1 MNGGAN
7 RMEHEK
13 INLKN
18 KCNCSLE
25 LDCITEAVVL
35 IYPDSVDVFYQHTKD
50 KIAVSVLPGKK
61 CLAILSTTAD
71 YLLLKKKGKKL
82 IFKQGYTY
90 SEYPCY
96 ETIKIIFKNND
107 VVVEHKKD
115 KREERIRIY
124 DRLDEMFERISE
136 DYDSGQEEDDDDPIA
151 VLGDLEIN
159 VEGDSSDE

>member
-1 MNGGAN
+1 
-7 RMEHEK
+7 MEHEV
-13 INLKN
+13 LKLN
-18 KCNCSLE
+18 SHCNYELE
-25 LDCITEAVVL
+25 FNEIVEAVVL
-35 IYPDSVDVFYQHTKD
+35 VYKDSVDIYYQHTKD
-50 KIAVSVLPGKK
+50 EIAVSVLPGKK
-61 CLAILSTTAD
+61 CLAMLSTTAD

-90 SEYPCY
+90 SDYPCY

-107 VVVEHKKD
+107 VVIERKKD

-124 DRLDEMFERISE
+124 ARLDEMFERISE
-136 DYDSGQEEDDDDPIA
+136 DYDSGQEEEDDDPIA

>member
-1 MNGGAN
+1 
-7 RMEHEK
+7 MEHEK

-50 KIAVSVLPGKK
+50 QIAVSVLPGKK
-61 CLAILSTTAD
+61 CLAMLSTTAD

-82 IFKQGYTY
+82 ILKQGYTY

-96 ETIKIIFKNND
+96 ETIKIIFKKND
-107 VVVEHKKD
+107 VVVERKKD

-136 DYDSGQEEDDDDPIA
+136 DYDRGQEEEDDDPIA
-151 VLGDLEIN
+151 DLGGMDLEIN
-159 VEGDSSDE
+159 AEGDSSDE

>member
-1 MNGGAN
+1 
-7 RMEHEK
+7 MEHEK

-35 IYPDSVDVFYQHTKD
+35 IYPDSVDIYYQHTKD
-50 KIAVSVLPGKK
+50 EIAVSVLPGKK
-61 CLAILSTTAD
+61 CLAMLSTTAD

-90 SEYPCY
+90 SDYPCY

-107 VVVEHKKD
+107 VVVKRKKD
-115 KREERIRIY
+115 KKEERIRIY

>member
-1 MNGGAN
+1 
-7 RMEHEK
+7 MEHEK

-50 KIAVSVLPGKK
+50 KIAVSVLQGKK
-61 CLAILSTTAD
+61 CLAMLSTTAD
-71 YLLLKKKGKKL
+71 YILLKKKGKKL
-82 IFKQGYTY
+82 VFKGYTY
-90 SEYPCY
+90 SDYPCY
-96 ETIKIIFKNND
+96 ETIKIKFKNND

-115 KREERIRIY
+115 KREERIRMY

-136 DYDSGQEEDDDDPIA
+136 DYDSGQEEEDDDPIA

-159 VEGDSSDE
+159 MEGDTSDE

>member
-1 MNGGAN
+1 
-7 RMEHEK
+7 MEHEV
-13 INLKN
+13 LKLN
-18 KCNCSLE
+18 SHCNCELE
-25 LDCITEAVVL
+25 FNEIVEAVVL
-35 IYPDSVDVFYQHTKD
+35 VYKASVDIYYQHTKD
-50 KIAVSVLPGKK
+50 EIAVSVLPGKK
-61 CLAILSTTAD
+61 CLAMLSTTAD

-90 SEYPCY
+90 SDYPCY

-107 VVVEHKKD
+107 VVVKRKKD
-115 KREERIRIY
+115 KKEERIRIY

-159 VEGDSSDE
+159 VEGDSSDEW

>member
-50 KIAVSVLPGKK
+50 KIAVSVLQGKK
-61 CLAILSTTAD
+61 CLAMLSTTAD
-71 YLLLKKKGKKL
+71 YILLKKKGKKL
-82 IFKQGYTY
+82 VFKGYTY
-90 SEYPCY
+90 SDYPCY
-96 ETIKIIFKNND
+96 ETIKIKFKNND

-115 KREERIRIY
+115 KREERIRMY

-136 DYDSGQEEDDDDPIA
+136 DYDSGQEEEDDDPIA

-159 VEGDSSDE
+159 MEGDTSDE

>member
-1 MNGGAN
+1 
-7 RMEHEK
+7 MEHEV
-13 INLKN
+13 LKLN
-18 KCNCSLE
+18 SHCNCELE
-25 LDCITEAVVL
+25 FNEILEAVVL
-35 IYPDSVDVFYQHTKD
+35 VYKDSVDIYYQHTKD
-50 KIAVSVLPGKK
+50 EIAVSVLPGKK
-61 CLAILSTTAD
+61 CLAMLSTTAD

-90 SEYPCY
+90 SDYPCY

-107 VVVEHKKD
+107 VVVKRKKD
-115 KREERIRIY
+115 KKEERIRIY

-136 DYDSGQEEDDDDPIA
+136 DYDSGQEEDYDDPIA

>member
-1 MNGGAN
+1 
-7 RMEHEK
+7 MEHEV
-13 INLKN
+13 LKLN
-18 KCNCSLE
+18 SHCNCELE
-25 LDCITEAVVL
+25 FNEIVEAVVL
-35 IYPDSVDVFYQHTKD
+35 VYKDSVDIYYQHTKD
-50 KIAVSVLPGKK
+50 EIAVSVLPGKK
-61 CLAILSTTAD
+61 CLAMLSTTAD

-90 SEYPCY
+90 SDYPCY

-107 VVVEHKKD
+107 VVVKRKKD
-115 KREERIRIY
+115 KKEERIRIY

-136 DYDSGQEEDDDDPIA
+136 DFDSGQEEDDDDPIA

>member
-1 MNGGAN
+1 
-7 RMEHEK
+7 MEHEK

-50 KIAVSVLPGKK
+50 QIAVSVLPGKK
-61 CLAILSTTAD
+61 CLAMLSTTAD
-71 YLLLKKKGKKL
+71 YLLFKKKGKKL

-90 SEYPCY
+90 SDYPCY
-96 ETIKIIFKNND
+96 ETINIKFKNND
-107 VVVEHKKD
+107 VVVERKKD
-115 KREERIRIY
+115 KREERIRMY

-136 DYDSGQEEDDDDPIA
+136 DYDSGQEEEDDDPIA
-151 VLGDLEIN
+151 VLGGLEIN
-159 VEGDSSDE
+159 MEGDTSDE

>member
-1 MNGGAN
+1 
-7 RMEHEK
+7 MEHEV
-13 INLKN
+13 LKLN
-18 KCNCSLE
+18 SHCNCELE
-25 LDCITEAVVL
+25 FNEIVEAVVL
-35 IYPDSVDVFYQHTKD
+35 VYKDSVDIYYQHTKD
-50 KIAVSVLPGKK
+50 EIAVSVLPGKK
-61 CLAILSTTAD
+61 CLAMLSTTAD

-107 VVVEHKKD
+107 VVVKRKKD
-115 KREERIRIY
+115 KKEERIRIY

>member
-1 MNGGAN
+1 
-7 RMEHEK
+7 MEHEK

-35 IYPDSVDVFYQHTKD
+35 IYPDSVDIYYQHTKD
-50 KIAVSVLPGKK
+50 EIAVSVLPGKK
-61 CLAILSTTAD
+61 CLAMLSTTAD

-90 SEYPCY
+90 SEHSCY

-107 VVVEHKKD
+107 VVVKRKKD

-136 DYDSGQEEDDDDPIA
+136 DYDSGQEEEDDDPIA
-151 VLGDLEIN
+151 VLGDFEIN
-159 VEGDSSDE
+159 MEGDTSDE

>member
-1 MNGGAN
+1 
-7 RMEHEK
+7 MEHEV
-13 INLKN
+13 LKLN
-18 KCNCSLE
+18 SHCNCELE
-25 LDCITEAVVL
+25 FNEIVEAVVL
-35 IYPDSVDVFYQHTKD
+35 VYKDSVDIYYQHTKD
-50 KIAVSVLPGKK
+50 EIAVSVLPGKK
-61 CLAILSTTAD
+61 CLAMLSTTAD

-90 SEYPCY
+90 SEHSCY

-107 VVVEHKKD
+107 VVVKRKKD

>member
-35 IYPDSVDVFYQHTKD
+35 IYPDSVDIYYQHTKD
-50 KIAVSVLPGKK
+50 EIAVSVLPGKK
-61 CLAILSTTAD
+61 CLAMLSTTAD

-90 SEYPCY
+90 SDYPCY

-107 VVVEHKKD
+107 VVVKRKKD
-115 KREERIRIY
+115 KKEERIRIY

>member
-1 MNGGAN
+1 
-7 RMEHEK
+7 MEHEK

-50 KIAVSVLPGKK
+50 QIAVSVLPGKK
-61 CLAILSTTAD
+61 CLAMLSTTAD

-90 SEYPCY
+90 SDYPCY

-107 VVVEHKKD
+107 VVVKRKKD

-136 DYDSGQEEDDDDPIA
+136 DYDRGQEEEDDDPIA
-151 VLGDLEIN
+151 DLGDLEIN
-159 VEGDSSDE
+159 MEGDTSDE

>member
-1 MNGGAN
+1 
-7 RMEHEK
+7 MEHEK

-61 CLAILSTTAD
+61 CLAMLSTTAD

-96 ETIKIIFKNND
+96 EKIKIIFKNND
-107 VVVEHKKD
+107 VVVERKKD

-124 DRLDEMFERISE
+124 DRLDEMFERISG
-136 DYDSGQEEDDDDPIA
+136 DYDRGQEEEDDDPIA
-151 VLGDLEIN
+151 DLGGMDLEIN
-159 VEGDSSDE
+159 AEGDSSDE

>member
-1 MNGGAN
+1 
-7 RMEHEK
+7 MEHEK

-61 CLAILSTTAD
+61 CLAMLSTTAD
-71 YLLLKKKGKKL
+71 YILLKKKGKKL
-82 IFKQGYTY
+82 VFKGYTY
-90 SEYPCY
+90 SDYPCY

-107 VVVEHKKD
+107 VVVERKKD
-115 KREERIRIY
+115 KREERIRMY
-124 DRLDEMFERISE
+124 GRLDEMERISE
-136 DYDSGQEEDDDDPIA
+136 DYDRGQEEEDDDPIA
-151 VLGDLEIN
+151 VLGGLEIN
-159 VEGDSSDE
+159 MEGDTSDE

>member
-1 MNGGAN
+1 MQ
-7 RMEHEK
+7 HEL
-13 INLKN
+13 LKLN
-18 KCNCSLE
+18 SHCNCELE
-25 LDCITEAVVL
+25 FNEIVEAVVL
-35 IYPDSVDVFYQHTKD
+35 VYKDSVDIYYQHTKD
-50 KIAVSVLPGKK
+50 EIAVSVLPGKK
-61 CLAILSTTAD
+61 CLAMLSTTAD

-90 SEYPCY
+90 SDYPCY

-107 VVVEHKKD
+107 VVIERKKD

-124 DRLDEMFERISE
+124 ARLDEMFERISE
-136 DYDSGQEEDDDDPIA
+136 DYDSGQEEEDDDPIA

>member
-1 MNGGAN
+1 
-7 RMEHEK
+7 MEHEV
-13 INLKN
+13 LKLN
-18 KCNCSLE
+18 SHCNCELE
-25 LDCITEAVVL
+25 FNDIVEAVVL
-35 IYPDSVDVFYQHTKD
+35 VYKDSVDIYYQHTKD
-50 KIAVSVLPGKK
+50 EIAVSVLPGKK
-61 CLAILSTTAD
+61 CLAMLSTTAD

-90 SEYPCY
+90 GEYPCY

-115 KREERIRIY
+115 KREKRIRIY

-136 DYDSGQEEDDDDPIA
+136 DYDSGQEEEDDDPIA

-159 VEGDSSDE
+159 MEGDTSDE

>member
-1 MNGGAN
+1 M
-7 RMEHEK
+7 
-13 INLKN
+13 
-18 KCNCSLE
+18 
-25 LDCITEAVVL
+25 D
-35 IYPDSVDVFYQHTKD
+35 IYYQHTKD
-50 KIAVSVLPGKK
+50 EIAVSVLPGKK
-61 CLAILSTTAD
+61 CLAMLSTTAD

-90 SEYPCY
+90 SDYPCY

-107 VVVEHKKD
+107 VVVKRKKD
-115 KREERIRIY
+115 KKEERIRIY